1 MCSLIGTHIYDS
13 HANQIMSFLGEI
25 GVILGVTIGFSLVAI
40 GISFVFNH
48 FRNRSRL
55 NKYNDYDRT
64 LTSKEE
70 AYIEAA
76 QAALIDAGEQA
87 KTYPKWYG
95 WFLSL
100 GYLPVMLV
108 MMGVFVGLMVLLTIV
123 LSKLIV
129 IADGA
134 EIISDN
140 FGASAL
146 LGIFGG
152 IIFAGA
158 IMYMLT
164 LRSDR
169 LSRYIALNSDVWG
182 FDAEAIHHRQ
192 MARVVHFVRAHEI
205 DIDHPFDA
213 AEFLRWRNISYRNG
227 CFKWTAA
234 IMLPA
239 IILSIFDARNQQ
251 ALYEDHLLLRGSYFS
266 VFPMKKIPVTEIDR
280 VEIRCFRDDDNNSVA
295 YFLWEDGKKL
305 VRFDVNEEDLTA
317 LYKLDQKMRR
327 QDVEFRSHA
336 RRKKDQITRSFYHKK
351 CVETSLREYANRDAE
366 IKAVLHVED
375 GF

>member
-1 MCSLIGTHIYDS
+1 
-13 HANQIMSFLGEI
+13 MSFLREI
-25 GVILGVTIGFSLVAI
+25 GVMLGVTIGFSVVAI

-48 FRNRSRL
+48 FRSRSRL
-55 NKYNDYDRT
+55 NKHHDYDRPLT
-64 LTSKEE
+64 LKEE

-76 QAALIDAGEQA
+76 QAALIDAGEQS

-108 MMGVFVGLMVLLTIV
+108 MMAGFVGLMALLTVV
-123 LSKLIV
+123 LSKLII

-134 EIISDN
+134 EIISNN
-140 FGASAL
+140 FGAAAV

-169 LSRYIALNSDVWG
+169 LSQYIALNSDIWG
-182 FDAEAIHHRQ
+182 FDSEAIHHRQ
-192 MARVVHFVRAHEI
+192 MALIVHSIRANEI
-205 DIDHPFDA
+205 NIDYPFDA
-213 AEFLRWRNISYRNG
+213 TEFLRWRNISYRNG
-227 CFKWTAA
+227 CFKWTAV

-251 ALYEDHLLLRGSYFS
+251 VLYEDHLLLRGSYFS
-266 VFPMKKIPVTEIDR
+266 VFPMKKIPLTEIDR
-280 VEIRCFRDDDNNSVA
+280 VDIRCFRDDGNNGLA
-295 YFLWEDGKKL
+295 YFLWKDGKKL
-305 VRFDVNEEDLTA
+305 IRFEVNEKDLTA

-327 QDVEFRSHA
+327 QNVEFRPHA
-336 RRKKDQITRSFYHKK
+336 RRKQNQITRSFYHKK
-351 CVETSLREYANRDAE
+351 CVDTSLQDYANHSTE
-366 IKAVLHVED
+366 IKAVLHVD
-375 GF
+375 HGF

>member
-1 MCSLIGTHIYDS
+1 
-13 HANQIMSFLGEI
+13 MSFLHEI
-25 GVILGVTIGFSLVAI
+25 GVILGVIIGFSLLAI
-40 GISFVFNH
+40 GVSFVFNH

-55 NKYNDYDRT
+55 NKHHDYDRP
-64 LTSKEE
+64 LTPKEE
-70 AYIEAA
+70 AYIDAA

-87 KTYPKWYG
+87 KTYPKWYS
-95 WFLSL
+95 WFLAL
-100 GYLPVMLV
+100 GYLPVMLL
-108 MMGVFVGLMVLLTIV
+108 MMAIFVGLMISLTIV
-123 LSKLIV
+123 LSKLII

-158 IMYMLT
+158 IMYILT
-164 LRSDR
+164 LRSER

-182 FDAEAIHHRQ
+182 FDTEAIHHRQ
-192 MARVVHFVRAHEI
+192 MARVVHAVRAHEI
-205 DIDHPFDA
+205 DTDHSFDA
-213 AEFLRWRNISYRNG
+213 AEFLRWRNIIYRNG
-227 CFKWTAA
+227 CLKWTAA

-251 ALYEDHLLLRGSYFS
+251 ILYEDHLLLRGSYFS
-266 VFPMKKIPVTEIDR
+266 LFPMKKIPITKIDR
-280 VEIRCFRDDDNNSVA
+280 IDVRCFRDDGNNDLD
-295 YFLWEDGKKL
+295 YLIWKDGKEL
-305 VRFDVNEEDLTA
+305 IRFDVNEENLTP

-327 QDVEFRSHA
+327 QGVEFRPHA
-336 RRKKDQITRSFYHKK
+336 RRKKGRITRSFYHKK
-351 CVETSLREYANRDAE
+351 CIDTSLKDYAHQSKE
-366 IKAVLHVED
+366 IKAVLHVDD

>member
-1 MCSLIGTHIYDS
+1 
-13 HANQIMSFLGEI
+13 MSFLSEI
-25 GVILGVTIGFSLVAI
+25 GVILGVTIGFSVFAV
-40 GISFVFNH
+40 GINFVFNH
-48 FRNRSRL
+48 FRNRLRL
-55 NKYNDYDRT
+55 NKYHDYDRS

-70 AYIEAA
+70 AYIDAA
-76 QAALIDAGEQA
+76 QTALIEAGEQA

-95 WFLSL
+95 WFLAL
-100 GYLPVMLV
+100 GYLPVMLT
-108 MMGVFVGLMVLLTIV
+108 MMAVFVGLMVFLTIV
-123 LSKLIV
+123 LSKLII
-129 IADGA
+129 IADGS

-140 FGASAL
+140 FGVSAL

-169 LSRYIALNSDVWG
+169 LSQYIALNSDIWG
-182 FDAEAIHHRQ
+182 FDSEAIHHRQ
-192 MARVVHFVRAHEI
+192 MARVVNSVRAHKI
-205 DIDHPFDA
+205 DTDHPFDA
-213 AEFLRWRNISYRNG
+213 NEFLRWRNICYRNG

-251 ALYEDHLLLRGSYFS
+251 ALYENHLLLRGSYFS
-266 VFPMKKIPVTEIDR
+266 VFPMKKIPLTEIDR
-280 VEIRCFRDDDNNSVA
+280 VDIRCFRNDGNNNLA
-295 YFLWEDGKKL
+295 YFLWKDGKKL
-305 VRFDVNEEDLTA
+305 LRFDVNEEDLTA
-317 LYKLDQKMRR
+317 LYKLDIKMRR
-327 QDVEFRSHA
+327 QDVEFRPHA

-351 CVETSLREYANRDAE
+351 CVETSLRKYVDRDVE

-375 GF
+375 GL

>member
-1 MCSLIGTHIYDS
+1 
-13 HANQIMSFLGEI
+13 MSFIREI
-25 GVILGVTIGFSLVAI
+25 GVILGITIGFSLVAFV
-40 GISFVFNH
+40 ISFVFNY

-55 NKYNDYDRT
+55 NKHHDYDRP
-64 LTSKEE
+64 LTSKEV
-70 AYIEAA
+70 AYIDAA

-87 KTYPKWYG
+87 KTYPKWYK
-95 WFLSL
+95 WFLAL

-108 MMGVFVGLMVLLTIV
+108 MMAVFVGLMVLLTIV
-123 LSKLIV
+123 LAKLII

-164 LRSDR
+164 LRSER
-169 LSRYIALNSDVWG
+169 LSRYIALNSDIWG
-182 FDAEAIHHRQ
+182 FDSEAIHHRQ
-192 MARVVHFVRAHEI
+192 IAHVVHSVRAYEI

-213 AEFLRWRNISYRNG
+213 SEFLRWRNISYRNG

-251 ALYEDHLLLRGSYFS
+251 VLYEDHLLLRGSYFS
-266 VFPMKKIPVTEIDR
+266 LVPMKKIPVTEIDR
-280 VEIRCFRDDDNNSVA
+280 VDIRCFRDDGNNGLA
-295 YFLWEDGKKL
+295 YFLWKDGKKL
-305 VRFDVNEEDLTA
+305 VRFNVNEEDLTA

-327 QDVEFRSHA
+327 QDVEFRPHA
-336 RRKKDQITRSFYHKK
+336 RRKKGQITRSFYHKK
-351 CVETSLREYANRDAE
+351 CVNTSLQDYANQSTE
-366 IKAVLHVED
+366 IKAVLHVDD

>member
-1 MCSLIGTHIYDS
+1 
-13 HANQIMSFLGEI
+13 MSFLHEI
-25 GVILGVTIGFSLVAI
+25 GIIFGITIGFSVVAI

-55 NKYNDYDRT
+55 NKHHDYDRP
-64 LTSKEE
+64 LTSKEGD
-70 AYIEAA
+70 YIDAA

-95 WFLSL
+95 WFLTL

-108 MMGVFVGLMVLLTIV
+108 MMAVFVGLIVLLTIV
-123 LSKLIV
+123 LSKLII

-134 EIISDN
+134 EIISDH

-164 LRSDR
+164 LRSER
-169 LSRYIALNSDVWG
+169 LSRYIALNSDIWG
-182 FDAEAIHHRQ
+182 FDTEAIHHRQ
-192 MARVVHFVRAHEI
+192 MARVVHSVRAHEI
-205 DIDHPFDA
+205 DINHPFDA
-213 AEFLRWRNISYRNG
+213 SEFLRWRNISYRNG
-227 CFKWTAA
+227 CFKWTSA

-251 ALYEDHLLLRGSYFS
+251 VLYENHLLLRGSYFS
-266 VFPMKKIPVTEIDR
+266 LFPMKKIPVTEIDR
-280 VEIRCFRDDDNNSVA
+280 VDIRCFRDDGNNGLA
-295 YFLWEDGKKL
+295 YFLWKDGKKL

-327 QDVEFRSHA
+327 QDVEFRPHA
-336 RRKKDQITRSFYHKK
+336 RRKKGRITRSFYHKK
-351 CVETSLREYANRDAE
+351 CVDTSLQDHANQSTE
-366 IKAVLHVED
+366 IKAVLHVDDE
-375 GF
+375 F

>member
-1 MCSLIGTHIYDS
+1 
-13 HANQIMSFLGEI
+13 MSFLHEI
-25 GVILGVTIGFSLVAI
+25 GVILGITIGFSLVAI

-55 NKYNDYDRT
+55 NKHHDYDRP
-64 LTSKEE
+64 LTSKEG

-76 QAALIDAGEQA
+76 QAALIDASEQA

-95 WFLSL
+95 WFLAL

-108 MMGVFVGLMVLLTIV
+108 MMAVFVGLMVLLTIV
-123 LSKLIV
+123 LSKLII

-146 LGIFGG
+146 LGVFGG

-169 LSRYIALNSDVWG
+169 LSRYIALNSDIWG
-182 FDAEAIHHRQ
+182 FDTEAIHHRQ
-192 MARVVHFVRAHEI
+192 MARVVHSVRAHEI
-205 DIDHPFDA
+205 DIDYSFDA
-213 AEFLRWRNISYRNG
+213 ADFLRCRNISYRNG
-227 CFKWTAA
+227 CFKWTAV

-251 ALYEDHLLLRGSYFS
+251 VLFEDYLLLRGSYFS

-280 VEIRCFRDDDNNSVA
+280 IDVRCFRNDGNNDLD
-295 YFLWEDGKKL
+295 YIIWKDGKEL
-305 VRFDVNEEDLTA
+305 IRFDVNEENLPP

-327 QDVEFRSHA
+327 QDVEFRPHA
-336 RRKKDQITRSFYHKK
+336 RRKKGQITRSFYHKK
-351 CVETSLREYANRDAE
+351 CVDTSLQEYANQGVK